1 MDDYKPF
8 LSESF
13 RKFVLELKDQGAKV
27 CCAVKYPNGS
37 INTVG
42 DPDIGIDSK
51 LSYIFVNGDIV
62 RFVILSQWQVVF

>member
-37 INTVG
+37 INT
-42 DPDIGIDSK
+42 DIGIDSK
-51 LSYIFVNGDIV
+51 RSYIFVNGDIV
-62 RFVILSQWQVVF
+62 RFVILSQ

>member
-1 MDDYKPF
+1 MDDYKTF
-8 LSESF
+8 FSESF

-27 CCAVKYPNGS
+27 CCAAMYPNGS

-51 LSYIFVNGDIV
+51 RRYIFVNGDIV
-62 RFVILSQWQVVF
+62 IFVILSQ